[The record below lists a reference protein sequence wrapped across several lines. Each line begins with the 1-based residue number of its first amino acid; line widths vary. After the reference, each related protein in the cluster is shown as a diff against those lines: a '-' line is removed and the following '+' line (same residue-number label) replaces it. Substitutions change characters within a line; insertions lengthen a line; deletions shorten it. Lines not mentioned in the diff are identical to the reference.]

1 MIDDPRLVGVFVH
14 AGRYSIKWKAAQ
26 VRAAYK
32 VYWPMDGDI
41 TIQLSNGP
49 TSCKV
54 SDIVQSEAGI
64 TTLLDRKI
72 NRGNIREFPDVVNRI
87 AKTHAC
93 GTLDDIRQYEKE
105 IIATMRY
112 RVDFL
117 KSTDLSQPADPPSDT
132 KAPRETQLSNT
143 SNADRS
149 TDSLPSRAAKPRS
162 KRGG

>member
-1 MIDDPRLVGVFVH
+1 M
-14 AGRYSIKWKAAQ
+14 AAQ

-32 VYWPMDGDI
+32 VYWPMDGEI
-41 TIQLSNGP
+41 TLQIGGNS

-87 AKTHAC
+87 AKSHGC
-93 GTLDDIRQYEKE
+93 ETLSDIQKYEKE
-105 IIATMRY
+105 IVAAMRY

-117 KSTDLSQPADPPSDT
+117 KSSDLGQPADPPSDN
-132 KAPRETQLSNT
+132 KGPRVTRSQDSGWD
-143 SNADRS
+143 SRS
-149 TDSLPSRAAKPRS
+149 TGSIPSRAAKPRS